1 MKNVHLLVILIGL
14 IALASFVQKGINK
27 NENKNL
33 ENNSPADISQTP
45 IPSPTEKPTP
55 AVIKENPTPIVTE
68 NQNSSQADINF
79 YKYPNSQTEE
89 SGGNRLVLNSSDDPN
104 KITEWYIEKL
114 KSQNLSVNSFVKTK
128 TNNNVLNKLI
138 SSNGTIKV
146 SITIS
151 KKNSDTN
158 AKIAVEI

>member
-1 MKNVHLLVILIGL
+1 MRNAQLLIFLI
-14 IALASFVQKGINK
+14 IVVTAASFIQKGANK
-27 NENKNL
+27 NENQNP
-33 ENNSPADISQTP
+33 ENNSKAISPSAT
-45 IPSPTEKPTP
+45 PSPTP
-55 AVIKENPTPIVTE
+55 ADTAPAIKNPTPTATQ
-68 NQNSSQADINF
+68 NQNSSSTDMNF

-114 KSQNLSVNSFVKTK
+114 KNQNMKLNSFVKTK

>member
-114 KSQNLSVNSFVKTK
+114 KSQNLSVNSFVKTN
-128 TNNNVLNKLI
+128 TNKNVLNKLI
-138 SSNGTIKV
+138 SSNGATKI
-146 SITIS
+146 SIAIS
-151 KKNSDTN
+151 KKNSENTTRIVIE
-158 AKIAVEI
+158 A